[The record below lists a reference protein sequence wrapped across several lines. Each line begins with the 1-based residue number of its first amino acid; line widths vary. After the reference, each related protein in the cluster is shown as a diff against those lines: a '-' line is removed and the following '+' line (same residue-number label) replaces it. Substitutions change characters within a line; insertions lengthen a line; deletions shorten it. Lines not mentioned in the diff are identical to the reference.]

1 MSLTETLV
9 AEPPPLRLDKSGTLR
24 VGKTRIPLDTVVS
37 AYKHGASPEEIVRGY
52 DTLRLEDVY
61 AVISYYLKHRGEVEA
76 YLDRRQEQA
85 EAARQRLEAIRPT
98 AELRA
103 RLLEERQRRG

>member
-9 AEPPPLRLDKSGTLR
+9 AKPPPLHLDRSGTLR

-37 AYKHGASPEEIVRGY
+37 AYKNGASPEEIVLGY
-52 DTLRLEDVY
+52 DTLRLGDVY
-61 AVISYYLKHRGEVEA
+61 AVISYYLEHKEEVEA
-76 YLDRRQEQA
+76 YLARREEQA

-103 RLLEERQRRG
+103 RLLAERQTRG